1 MEVVGFSEIARDLIY
16 RNITDIGH
24 SFFINR
30 EAVGKIKSFRGV
42 RQGDPLAPLLFVL
55 AQQVFSTN
63 LKREII
69 ASRMVEYKVGIG
81 ELSISRLFLCGRC
94 VDFYQRLSKVIE

>member
-16 RNITDIGH
+16 RNITGIGH
-24 SFFINR
+24 SFFING
-30 EAVGKIKSFRGV
+30 EAVGNIKSFRGV

-63 LKREII
+63 LKREIV
-69 ASRMVEYKVGIG
+69 ASRMVEYKVGRG